1 MTINEQETALRR
13 LLEPAAETQGSLSTT
28 IAASVA
34 ISLKRIA
41 DALER
46 PDPEAKIVLTE
57 RGKFVLKFGPTDT
70 GSVT

>member
-46 PDPEAKIVLTE
+46 PAVPVSTLTFDPNSASGFRVANT
-57 RGKFVLKFGPTDT
+57 FG
-70 GSVT
+70 GNQ